1 MRDDLSQIYNDI
13 RARKLNP
20 QDAANQL
27 TSLKAQNKHNRIT
40 GEPQDPGNTTKVD
53 AEFHEKTRKILTQ
66 AVADQLKVRP
76 EEIEADVELSEYGFD
91 SIMLTELSNSLNK
104 NYRLNLTP
112 AVFFEHSTV
121 AQFTDY
127 VLETYVDQFAELW
140 TSPAKAGDVQKTHI
154 SSASTISESI
164 MKNRFRSPDHFEMAH
179 HSENTEETEISEN
192 AGAFVSDKSFH
203 KAQGNAKHGN
213 SRLMRDT
220 NPQSQ
225 EGLSQTFQRADKA
238 ITTFEPVAIVGMT
251 GRFPMAKDTDALWE
265 NLIEG
270 RDCIT
275 EIPLSRW
282 DWKSIYGDPLK
293 ESNKTNIKWG
303 GFIDGVDEFDPS
315 FFGISPREAELM
327 DPQQR
332 LLMLYVWKT
341 IEDAGYAAQNL
352 SGSNLGIFVGTS
364 GTGYSSL
371 ISRSGMAIE
380 GYSSTGIVPSVG
392 PNRMSYFL
400 NVHGPSEPIE
410 TACSSSLVAIHRAV
424 TAMRNGDCDAA
435 IVGGINTILT
445 PEGHISF
452 NRAGMLSEDGRCKTF
467 SEQANG
473 YVRGEGV
480 GMLMLKRLKDAEQ
493 AGDHIYGLIRGTSQN
508 HGGRANSLTAPNPKA
523 QADLLIQAY
532 RKAGIDPRSV
542 GYIETHGT
550 GTPLG
555 DPIEVNGLKAAFK
568 ELARQSGD
576 EPLGT
581 PHCGLGSVKSHIG
594 HLEMAAG
601 VAGVMKV
608 LLQMKHRKLV
618 PGLHLDHINPY
629 VQLDNSPFY
638 IVRETR
644 EWAAPRDRDGREMP
658 RRAGVSSF
666 GFGGVNAH
674 IILEEY
680 IPNQEN
686 HEKNTTAIP
695 GQHPAIIVLSAR
707 NEARL
712 REQVNQ
718 LLQAMREGKYAEN
731 DLANMAYTLQVGR
744 EPMEERLALIV
755 GTLAELETGLAHYMQ
770 EGAVTG
776 HDGIETYRGH
786 AKRKDTLLS
795 LTEDEEMQEL
805 VHKWYLRGKLD
816 KVAEIWT
823 KGFIVQW
830 SALYDGKKP
839 ARISLPTYPFAQEK
853 YWVPIPDARN
863 PQRFEDDYF
872 NSAGVLHPLVHRNIS
887 NVYSQRYSSLFTG
900 TESFL
905 QTPANSDKRSFPDVA
920 CMEMALAAGRYALEP
935 SGGAGQSVMK
945 LRLSD
950 MKWVQHDTNNL
961 NMEFPLQIQ
970 VEIYAEEDQ
979 EELFF
984 EIGSVNRGKEPQL
997 LTTGTV
1003 FKAESSAYDQTRFD
1017 LQAIRQRCELNT
1029 SSATPEADNVWSGS
1043 QKTGRVKQ
1051 SYKGKGEV
1059 LLHIST
1065 SDETTRSTNMTIDPE
1080 MLKDAF
1086 QAGLCE
1092 LCEQQGQVNLGRA
1105 FALKSLHSLEVVLDG
1120 QPAWVWIRS
1129 GTTPHHESSGAVG
1142 TDLKLDVA
1150 IANNAGQVLVWMEQ
1164 VTVSVPEMEGLLLL
1178 EPYWETVSNH
1188 MSLSAPISY
1197 SEHRII
1203 LCGEWADITM
1213 SEVVKREMPGVS
1225 LIQLGAEG
1233 TIAERYEAYVLALL
1247 DQFKDGESLRQEGSK
1262 FIQVVIPDNAGQ
1274 SRLWTGLSGLLRTVQ
1289 LEHPQVHC
1297 QLVEM
1302 QRDTSPVQ
1310 WVERLKSCA
1319 NLPDEDHLRYMENQM
1334 YRASWK
1340 ELVQEVSPAAVSPI
1354 EEHLNRKGN
1363 EHHSAHP
1370 WQDGGVYVITGG
1382 SGGLGPI
1389 FAQDIALKAAGT
1401 TIILTGRA
1409 PALSIAARQ
1418 RVQELPANIQYMT
1431 MDVTHEEN
1439 VQTVL
1444 STIRHTYG
1452 KVNGILHGAG
1462 IIRDRLIENKTG
1474 AESREVLA
1482 SKVAGTVYL
1491 DEATRMDDLDVMIL
1505 FSSGTGVTGNI
1516 GQADYAAANAFMD
1529 RYAAYRNTLV
1539 QKGERT
1545 GQTLSVNWPLWKS
1558 GGMQIN
1564 EQQLRSLKKQ
1574 TGIRPLS
1581 EEEGTAALNQAMA
1594 SGRSQVWV
1602 AAGEVTRMRQ
1612 KILSSPHA
1620 HDSRQAGQ
1628 PANTEEQ
1635 TDTAWLGHKVRETM
1649 ASMISALLKVQ
1660 VTQIDP
1666 EVELGEYGLDSIM
1679 LTELTNTLNENFNM
1693 SLTPALFFEYST
1705 LQAFSEYV
1713 TRNYKQEFLTR
1724 FSSERVHT
1732 QAKSEAKRADS
1743 LVSRRFIKKHVSDE
1757 GRAKLAN
1764 VMEDQGIAIVGM
1776 SGIFPMSADP
1786 DELWDNLAAQRDCI
1800 TEIPMSRRE
1809 QYMYQKDSF
1818 NEVSNP
1824 DMIWGGF
1831 IEGVDQFDPGFF
1843 GISPREAELM
1853 DPQQRL
1859 LMLYAWKAIE
1869 DAGYAPQSLSGS
1881 KLGIF
1886 VGTAGTGYSNLIA
1899 SSGMALDSYTST
1911 GIVPSVGPNR
1921 MSYFLNVHGPSEPIE
1936 TACSSSLVAIHRAVT
1951 AMRNGDCNAAIVGGI
1966 NTILTPEGY
1975 ISLTKAGMLSS
1986 DGRCKTFSAQADGYV
2001 RSEGVG
2007 MLMIK
2012 PLKDAEEAGDH
2023 IYAVIR
2029 GTNENHGGRANSLTA
2044 PNPKAQT
2051 ELLFE
2056 AYQKAGIDPRT
2067 VGYIETHGTGTPLGD
2082 PIEVNALKA
2091 TFRNLY
2097 EHTGDSQMGEAHC
2110 GLGSVKSNIGHLEMA
2125 AGIAGVIKV
2134 LLQLKHQKLAPNLH
2148 LDEVNPYV
2156 QLEESPFYLV
2166 RDLQEW
2172 KPIINADGKVMPR
2185 RAGVSSFGF
2194 GGSNA
2199 HVILEEYTGRLDKK
2213 EVNHAP
2219 APEYPAMI
2227 VLSARNKGQLQEQ
2240 VHLLLKRLQHGS
2252 YMDSDLRDL
2261 AYTLQVGR
2269 NALEERLGVL
2279 TSSIADLKEK
2289 LSAALEG
2296 GMEQLPEGLIYHAGV
2311 QGGKGALLFNMD
2323 EGTEEIVNQ
2332 WLQNGSYGKVL
2343 ELWTKGYP
2351 VRWEHLYKDDQD
2363 KPSRLSLPT
2372 YPFAKEKYWV
2382 PYPSADSDSPAER
2395 QQFGSVS
2402 QHVQTEEPTELLSFQ
2417 EVWEETPRLESD
2429 TAKLA
2434 VEKVRGLICLLSDTN
2449 KQSIIREMLAQRS
2462 PDTKVYFIEEAGD
2475 EAGKMDR
2482 EAYGQQ
2488 FRMIAQQ
2495 EHYIDAVLY
2504 LWPFD
2509 DAQYI
2514 REMSPIVHMIQ
2525 AMAKEN
2531 IQPKRILLAGEHATA
2546 LDQCYLDSW
2555 IGFERSLGLSMKK
2568 TKLSVC
2574 SFHAGQDSHLLTFT
2588 DLSNLLWD
2596 ELLSQS
2602 PQSVRYEHGRRLV
2615 SRVKQVEWKEH
2626 ADEHT
2631 RYPMPGQTVLITG
2644 GLGGLGVILA
2654 KAWASKGIH
2663 LVLMG
2668 RSPLDVMKRQ
2678 LLKDLGTNGSQVIYV
2693 QADVSEAAEVRTA
2706 LESVKMQCGDI
2717 HGWVHAAGMESQGTL
2732 LSKSIQ
2738 EFDQVLRPK
2747 VKGLL
2752 VMDEALQNE
2761 PLAFRCYFSSSS
2773 ALLGDF
2779 GSCDY
2784 AIANRFQMAY
2794 AQMQDQNIRTRSILW
2809 PLWREGGMGS
2819 RTSEGT
2825 DMYLRTSGLR
2835 FLEKDEGI
2843 AFFDEVISQSGAH
2856 QLVLAGRPSRIHR
2869 FLGLNMPVSKPS
2881 FLRLRTTARDQDL
2894 AEVRSSHSRVGK
2906 TLQECVGQELRGW
2919 AAQLLKMEATKMD
2932 PDRNLADYGFD
2943 SISLAEFAEL
2953 MSQQFKLE
2961 LSPTVFFAHSTLN
2974 KLSQH
2979 LITTFSEEMEAR
2991 YNMMSTIY
2999 PTQIQDHSH
3008 TDRNTTPSAMDQLDG
3023 SMEHP
3028 VPEPSELHRE
3038 EPIAIIGMS
3047 GRFPQAGTIEDLW
3060 TNVESGSSCI
3070 SRLPR
3075 SRWTTEGGKDGPE
3088 EDAGIPAWGGY
3099 LADIDR
3105 FDPMFFHISP
3115 NEAAMMD
3122 PRQRLFLE
3130 EAWHAL
3136 EDAGYM
3142 GDRIRGQNCGVYV
3155 GVEEG
3160 EYGYL
3165 TADKGSI
3172 NGNQNATLA
3181 ARIAYALDLK
3191 GPNMAI
3197 TAACSS
3203 GLVALHQACQALRNG
3218 ECETAL
3224 AGAVSL
3230 ILSPMLHTA
3239 LHRSGMLSLDGQ
3251 CRVFDERANGM
3262 VPGEAVTALM
3272 LKPLKQAIQDGDPI
3286 YGTIRG
3292 SGVNYS
3298 GRTNGLT
3305 APDPESQA
3313 ELMKMVYKRYGI
3325 DPRRV
3330 QFIMSQ
3336 SVGSPIGDAIEMQAL
3351 SNVYG
3356 SYNDQDISV
3365 AIGSVKPLIGHT
3377 FAASGLVS
3385 LITMLMAMRHKT
3397 IPALHSYEEPN
3408 RHINMSLAGNLNIHK
3423 ENRPWKTQSNASRM
3437 GAISTTGISGTNAH
3451 VVIEEYVAAE
3461 TEQQSAVS
3469 EDWVGQVVILSA
3481 LNQER
3486 LQAAAQQLLNT
3497 IILNNELSLRDVAY
3511 TLQVGRE
3518 ALPER
3523 LALIV
3528 SNKKELILGLK
3539 KFLKAEKEN
3548 KNRVDSCP
3556 MFAGRAEED
3565 SAVKE
3570 LLSGTTGEKILRAFM
3585 AAGSLDKIALY
3596 WSKGGNVSWEKLYEG
3611 KPAHIISL
3619 PGYPF
3624 EKRRCWVDLTP
3635 AHTKSVVIS
3644 SPVEVASD
3652 SSMDVT
3658 GNTSLE
3664 YSITAIIQSLLGLQS
3679 GELHESTPLVQ
3690 YGMDS
3695 IVFIQLVQRLQ
3706 TELNPEISA
3715 ADLQHCLTLA
3725 DIIASLTDRLNQTP
3739 MLQAKP
3745 TSFSVT
3751 GPEEKT
3757 NGSLKSA
3764 VKAWPQ
3770 FPELVRLNHA
3780 SEGRPVF
3787 WFHAAM
3793 GGVEGYQ
3800 VIASRCTR
3808 PFYGIQARGWMTD
3821 RSPLYGIEGMA
3832 MYYVHVIKTVQ
3843 PEGPYDLG
3851 GYSLGGLIAY
3861 EVCRLLQNQGDQVN
3875 SMVMLDSIYLSD
3887 EDEMTSSDKGYI
3899 LQSVNMSLLSSI
3911 LHQPEK
3917 IADTL
3922 IHRDEINMELSNEDF
3937 LKHLTEIAKS
3947 RGLFKNE
3954 KHLQQLIE
3962 QCVKVQQAYQADQ
3975 YQVQSL
3981 ADRDAVACYYFG
3993 NRSGHFFGELE
4004 PYFVT
4009 AEDCIELNNSSYW
4022 KVWEENIPNFNLFDI
4037 DVSNHMMLLSNP
4049 ASSDRIGAFCKQLY
4063 SNEGVTDKDIQSF
4076 KKSTK
4081 ARVPR
4086 KSSKNQIK

>member
-1 MRDDLSQIYNDI
+1 MKGDLYQIYNDI

-27 TSLKAQNKHNRIT
+27 TSLMAQNQHTRT
-40 GEPQDPGNTTKVD
+40 SGEPQESGNTVQANT
-53 AEFHEKTRKILTQ
+53 ELHEKTRRILTK
-66 AVADQLKVRP
+66 AVANQLKVRP

-91 SIMLTELSNSLNK
+91 SIMLTELSNSLNR

-112 AVFFEHSTV
+112 AVFFEHSTL

-127 VLETYVDQFAELW
+127 VLDTYVDQFAELW
-140 TSPAKAGDVQKTHI
+140 TSPAKARDVQKTHI
-154 SSASTISESI
+154 SSEST
-164 MKNRFRSPDHFEMAH
+164 MKNRFRSSENFEMAH
-179 HSENTEETEISEN
+179 NYENAETYENTETTEYDES
-192 AGAFVSDKSFH
+192 FQKSQDVA
-203 KAQGNAKHGN
+203 KQGNN
-213 SRLMRDT
+213 RLMRDT
-220 NPQSQ
+220 NQRSQ
-225 EGLSQTFQRADKA
+225 DSHSPTFQRADKTIMA
-238 ITTFEPVAIVGMT
+238 FEPVAIVGMT
-251 GRFPMAKDTDALWE
+251 GRFPMAEDTDKLWE
-265 NLIEG
+265 NLMEG

-275 EIPLSRW
+275 EIPSSRW

-303 GFIDGVDEFDPS
+303 GFMDGVDEFDPS

-341 IEDAGYAAQNL
+341 IEDAGYAAQSL

-371 ISRSGMAIE
+371 ISRSGLAIE

-424 TAMRNGDCDAA
+424 TAMRNGDCNAA

-532 RKAGIDPRSV
+532 RKAGIDPRTI

-555 DPIEVNGLKAAFK
+555 DPIEVNGLKSAFK
-568 ELARQSGD
+568 ELSRQSGD

-581 PHCGLGSVKSHIG
+581 PYCGLGSVKSHIG

-644 EWAAPRDRDGREMP
+644 EWAAPRDSDGREMP

-674 IILEEY
+674 VILEEY
-680 IPNQEN
+680 IPNREN

-695 GQHPAIIVLSAR
+695 GQHPAIVVLSAR

-718 LLQAMREGKYAEN
+718 LLQALREGKYAEN

-744 EPMEERLALIV
+744 EPMGERLALIV
-755 GTLAELETGLAHYMQ
+755 GTLAELETGLAHFMH
-770 EGAVTG
+770 EGAVPG
-776 HDGIETYRGH
+776 HDVIETYRGH

-805 VHKWYLRGKLD
+805 VHKWYLRGKLG

-830 SALYDGKKP
+830 SALYEGKKP

-853 YWVPIPDARN
+853 YWVPMPDSRILR
-863 PQRFEDDYF
+863 PFEDGYL
-872 NSAGVLHPLVHRNIS
+872 NSAGVMHPLVHSNIS
-887 NVYSQRYSSLFTG
+887 NLYSQRYSSLFTG

-905 QTPANSDKRSFPDVA
+905 QAPANSGKRTFPDVT
-920 CMEMALAAGRYALEP
+920 CMEMARVAAQHAMEP
-935 SGGAGQSVMK
+935 SGGDRQSVMN

-950 MKWVQHDTNNL
+950 VEWVQHDANIINTD
-961 NMEFPLQIQ
+961 FPLQIQ
-970 VEIYAEEDQ
+970 IEICPEEDQ

-984 EIGSVNRGKEPQL
+984 EIGSVGNNKEQQL
-997 LTTGTV
+997 LTTGRV
-1003 FKAESSAYDQTRFD
+1003 SRPESSAYDQTRFD
-1017 LQAIRQRCELNT
+1017 LQTIRKRCELN
-1029 SSATPEADNVWSGS
+1029 SSTATPDAGTAWSGR
-1043 QKTGRVKQ
+1043 QITGRVKQ
-1051 SYKGKGEV
+1051 SYKGNGEV
-1059 LLHIST
+1059 LLHISN
-1065 SDETTRSTNMTIDPE
+1065 SDETTRSPDMIIDPE
-1080 MLKDAF
+1080 ILKDAI

-1092 LCEQQGQVNLGRA
+1092 LYGQTGQTKLGGE
-1105 FALKSLHSLEVVLDG
+1105 FALKSVRSLDVVLDG
-1120 QPAWVWIRS
+1120 QPAWVWIRL
-1129 GTTPHHESSGAVG
+1129 GTTPHHDSVGAVIS
-1142 TDLKLDVA
+1142 DLMLDIA
-1150 IANNAGQVLVWMEQ
+1150 IANNVGQVLVWMEQ
-1164 VTVSVPEMEGLLLL
+1164 VTVSVPEVEGVILL
-1178 EPYWETVSNH
+1178 EPYWETVPNLP
-1188 MSLSAPISY
+1188 SLYVPVSY

-1203 LCGEWADITM
+1203 LCGELTNFTL
-1213 SEVVKREMPGVS
+1213 SEVLKQEMPGVS
-1225 LIQLGAEG
+1225 LIQLGSAG
-1233 TIAERYEAYVLALL
+1233 NIAQRYEAYVLALL
-1247 DQFKDGESLRQEGSK
+1247 EQFKDGENLRHEGSK
-1262 FIQVVIPDNAGQ
+1262 FIQVVITDDAGQ

-1289 LEHPQVHC
+1289 LEHPQVRC

-1302 QRDTSPVQ
+1302 QHDTSPEQ
-1310 WVERLKSCA
+1310 WMEQLKSCA
-1319 NLPDEDHLRYMENQM
+1319 NLPNEDHLRYMENQM

-1340 ELVQEVSPAAVSPI
+1340 ELVQDVSTEAVSSI
-1354 EEHLNRKGN
+1354 EEHSNREG
-1363 EHHSAHP
+1363 HGHQPAHP

-1382 SGGLGPI
+1382 GGGLGLI
-1389 FAQDIALKAAGT
+1389 FAQDIALKATGT

-1409 PALSIAARQ
+1409 PALPTAVRQ
-1418 RVQELPANIQYMT
+1418 RIQELSAHIQYMT
-1431 MDVTHEEN
+1431 MDVADKAN

-1444 STIRHTYG
+1444 AMVRHTYG

-1462 IIRDRLIENKTG
+1462 ITRDRLIENKTG
-1474 AESREVLA
+1474 AECREVLA

-1491 DEATRMDDLDVMIL
+1491 DEATRMDELDVMIL

-1539 QKGERT
+1539 QGGERT

-1564 EQQLRSLKKQ
+1564 EQQLRNLKKQ
-1574 TGIRPLS
+1574 TGMHPLS
-1581 EEEGTAALNQAMA
+1581 EQEGTAALYQALA
-1594 SGRSQVWV
+1594 SGRSQVLV
-1602 AAGEVTRMRQ
+1602 AAGEVTRLRQ
-1612 KILSSPHA
+1612 KFLSPPGA
-1620 HDSRQAGQ
+1620 HDSRNAGQ
-1628 PANTEEQ
+1628 SAITEEEA
-1635 TDTAWLGHKVRETM
+1635 DTAWLEHKVRETM
-1649 ASMISALLKVQ
+1649 ASMISSLLKVQ

-1705 LQAFSEYV
+1705 LQAFSQYV
-1713 TRNYKQEFLTR
+1713 TRTYQQQFLTR
-1724 FSSERVHT
+1724 FASEMVPAQT
-1732 QAKSEAKRADS
+1732 KSITERPEPLA
-1743 LVSRRFIKKHVSDE
+1743 SRRLIRKHASEV
-1757 GRAKLAN
+1757 GRVKPTN
-1764 VMEDQGIAIVGM
+1764 FMEDQGIAIVGM
-1776 SGIFPMSADP
+1776 SGIFPMAADP
-1786 DELWDNLAAQRDCI
+1786 DELWGNLETQRDCI
-1800 TEIPMSRRE
+1800 TEIPLSRRE
-1809 QYMYQKDSF
+1809 QYVYHRDSI
-1818 NEVSNP
+1818 NETGEL
-1824 DMIWGGF
+1824 DMKWGGF

-1859 LMLYAWKAIE
+1859 LMLYVWKAIE

-1899 SSGMALDSYTST
+1899 SSGMAMDSYTST

-1951 AMRNGDCNAAIVGGI
+1951 AMRNGDCNAAVVGGI

-1975 ISLTKAGMLSS
+1975 TSLTKAGMLSG

-2097 EHTGDSQMGEAHC
+2097 ECTGDSRMDEAHC

-2156 QLEESPFYLV
+2156 QLEDSPFYLV
-2166 RDLQEW
+2166 RELQEW
-2172 KPIINADGKVMPR
+2172 KPITNADGKAMPR

-2199 HVILEEYTGRLDKK
+2199 HVILEEYTRRLDKK
-2213 EVNHAP
+2213 EAKHSP
-2219 APEYPAMI
+2219 APEHPAMI

-2240 VHLLLKRLQHGS
+2240 VRLLLKRLQHGS

-2269 NALEERLGVL
+2269 NAMEERLGVL
-2279 TSSIADLKEK
+2279 TSSIADLREK
-2289 LSAALEG
+2289 LSAAVDG
-2296 GMEQLPEGLIYHAGV
+2296 NMEHLPEGLMYQAGL
-2311 QGGKGALLFNMD
+2311 QGGKEALVFSMD
-2323 EGTEEIVNQ
+2323 EGTEEIVNH

-2343 ELWTKGYP
+2343 DLWTKGYP
-2351 VRWEHLYKDDQD
+2351 VRWEHLYKDDHD

-2382 PYPSADSDSPAER
+2382 PYQSVQKSESGSPSEGK
-2395 QQFGSVS
+2395 QFGSVS
-2402 QHVQTEEPTELLSFQ
+2402 QHVPSEEPTELLSFQ
-2417 EVWEETPRLESD
+2417 EVWEETPRLDSD
-2429 TAKLA
+2429 SAKLA
-2434 VEKVRGLICLLSDTN
+2434 REDVRGLICLLSDKN
-2449 KQSIIREMLAQRS
+2449 KQSIIREMLARRS
-2462 PDTKVYFIEEAGD
+2462 PNTKVYFVEEAGP

-2482 EAYGQQ
+2482 EAYGQR
-2488 FRMIAQQ
+2488 FRMIAK
-2495 EHYIDAVLY
+2495 EDDYIDAVLY

-2509 DAQYI
+2509 DAQYL
-2514 REMSPIVHMIQ
+2514 RDTSPIVHMIQ
-2525 AMAKEN
+2525 AMVMEN
-2531 IQPKRILLAGEHATA
+2531 IQPKRILLAGEHGTA

-2555 IGFERSLGLSMKK
+2555 IGFERSIGLSMKK
-2568 TKLSVC
+2568 TKLTVC
-2574 SFHAGQDSHLLTFT
+2574 SSQAGQDSDLSAFA
-2588 DLSNLLWD
+2588 DLSNLMWD
-2596 ELLSQS
+2596 ELISQS
-2602 PQSVRYEHGRRLV
+2602 PQSVRFEYGRRLV
-2615 SRVKQVEWKEH
+2615 SRMKKVDLTES

-2631 RYPMPGQTVLITG
+2631 RYPKPGQTVLITG
-2644 GLGGLGVILA
+2644 GLGGLGVIFA
-2654 KAWASKGIH
+2654 KTWASEGIN

-2668 RSPLDVMKRQ
+2668 RSPLDEMKRQ
-2678 LLKDLGTNGSQVIYV
+2678 LLKDLEKNGSQVVYV
-2693 QADVSEAAEVRTA
+2693 QADVSKVSEVTTA
-2706 LESVKMQCGDI
+2706 LQSAKMQCGDI

-2738 EFDQVLRPK
+2738 AFDQVLRPK

-2761 PLAFRCYFSSSS
+2761 PLAFRCYFSSLS

-2784 AIANRFQMAY
+2784 AVANRFQMAY
-2794 AQMQDQNIRTRSILW
+2794 AQTQDQNIRTISILW

-2819 RTSEGT
+2819 KTSEAM

-2843 AFFDEVISQSGAH
+2843 AFFDQVIRQSGTH
-2856 QLVLAGRPSRIHR
+2856 QLALAGRSSRIHR
-2869 FLGLNMPVSKPS
+2869 FLGLDMPVPKQPS
-2881 FLRLRTTARDQDL
+2881 PGLRTKAENQDQ
-2894 AEVRSSHSRVGK
+2894 AEVRKPHSPLGK
-2906 TLQECVGQELRGW
+2906 TLQEYVGQELRGW
-2919 AAQLLKMEATKMD
+2919 AAQLLKMEEIKLD

-2953 MSQQFKLE
+2953 MSQQFQLE

-2979 LITTFSEEMEAR
+2979 LITSFSKEMEAR
-2991 YNMMSTIY
+2991 YSMMSTTY
-2999 PTQIQDHSH
+2999 PAQTQDQSH
-3008 TDRNTTPSAMDQLDG
+3008 ADRNTNSSVMEQLG
-3023 SMEHP
+3023 GPMEHP
-3028 VPEPSELHRE
+3028 DPEPSELQRE

-3075 SRWTTEGGKDGPE
+3075 SRWTSEGRKE
-3088 EDAGIPAWGGY
+3088 VSEDADIPAWGGY

-3115 NEAAMMD
+3115 NEAAMID

-3142 GDRIRGQNCGVYV
+3142 GDRIRGKNCGVYV

-3165 TADKGSI
+3165 TAEKGSI

-3197 TAACSS
+3197 TVACSS
-3203 GLVALHQACQALRNG
+3203 GLVALHQACQALRSG

-3239 LHRSGMLSLDGQ
+3239 LHRAGMLSPDGQ

-3272 LKPLKQAIQDGDPI
+3272 LKPLKQAIADGDRI

-3313 ELMKMVYKRYGI
+3313 ELMKMVYKRYRI
-3325 DPRRV
+3325 DPRSV

-3356 SYNDQDISV
+3356 SYNDQDASV

-3377 FAASGLVS
+3377 FAVSGLVS

-3408 RHINMSLAGNLNIHK
+3408 RYINRNMGNLNINK
-3423 ENRPWKTQSNASRM
+3423 ENRPWRTQLNASRM

-3451 VVIEEYVAAE
+3451 VVIEEYVTAE
-3461 TEQQSAVS
+3461 TEQNDAVS
-3469 EDWVGQVVILSA
+3469 EDSVAQVVILSA
-3481 LNQER
+3481 LNKER
-3486 LQAAAQQLLNT
+3486 LQAAVQQLLNT
-3497 IILNNELSLRDVAY
+3497 VILNNELSLRDVAY
-3511 TLQVGRE
+3511 TLQVGRD
-3518 ALPER
+3518 AMPDR

-3528 SNKKELILGLK
+3528 SNKKELINGLK
-3539 KFLKAEKEN
+3539 KFLKAEKAN
-3548 KNRVDSCP
+3548 KNIVESCP
-3556 MFAGRAEED
+3556 MFVGRAEED

-3570 LLSGTTGEKILRAFM
+3570 LLSGRTGEKMIRAFM
-3585 AAGSLDKIALY
+3585 AEGSLDKIALY
-3596 WSKGGNVSWEKLYEG
+3596 WSKGGSVSWEDLYEG
-3611 KPAHIISL
+3611 KPAQIISL

-3624 EKRRCWVDLTP
+3624 EKRRCWIDLT
-3635 AHTKSVVIS
+3635 HTPTHAKSLVIS
-3644 SPVEVASD
+3644 SLEEGASD
-3652 SSMDVT
+3652 SGVDVA

-3664 YSITAIIQSLLGLQS
+3664 HKITAIILNLLGLES
-3679 GELHESTPLVQ
+3679 DEIHESTPLVQ

-3695 IVFIQLVQRLQ
+3695 IVFIQLIQRLQ
-3706 TELNPEISA
+3706 TELCPEINA

-3725 DIIASLTDRLNQTP
+3725 DITANLADRLNQAP
-3739 MLQAKP
+3739 MLQVKE
-3745 TSFSVT
+3745 TSSSVT
-3751 GPEEKT
+3751 EPAEKAK
-3757 NGSLKSA
+3757 NSLTSG

-3821 RSPLYGIEGMA
+3821 RSPLYGIEGMS

-3843 PEGPYDLG
+3843 PDGPYDLG

-3861 EVCRLLQNQGDQVN
+3861 EVCRLLQNQGDLVN
-3875 SMVMLDSIYLSD
+3875 SMVMLDSIHLSD

-3899 LQSVNMSLLSSI
+3899 LQSVNMSLMSSI

-3917 IADTL
+3917 IVDTL

-3975 YQVQSL
+3975 YQIQSL
-3981 ADRDAVACYYFG
+3981 ADRDAVACYYFR
-3993 NRSGHFFGELE
+3993 NQSGHFFGELE

-4009 AEDCIELNNSSYW
+4009 EEDCIELNNSSYW
-4022 KVWEENIPNFNLFDI
+4022 SVWEENIPNFNLFDI

-4063 SNEGVTDKDIQSF
+4063 SNEGVTEKDIQSF

-4081 ARVPR
+4081 ARAPR

>member
-1 MRDDLSQIYNDI
+1 MKDDLYQIYNDI
-13 RARKLNP
+13 RTRKLNP

-27 TSLKAQNKHNRIT
+27 TSLMAQNQHTQTSCESQKS
-40 GEPQDPGNTTKVD
+40 GNTLQADT
-53 AEFHEKTRKILTQ
+53 ELHEKTRRMLTK

-112 AVFFEHSTV
+112 AVFFEHSTL

-127 VLETYVDQFAELW
+127 ALETYVDQFAELW
-140 TSPAKAGDVQKTHI
+140 TSPAEARDVQKTHI
-154 SSASTISESI
+154 SSEST
-164 MKNRFRSPDHFEMAH
+164 MKNRFKSSENFEMAH
-179 HSENTEETEISEN
+179 HYENAETSEN
-192 AGAFVSDKSFH
+192 AGTSVNDESFH
-203 KAQGNAKHGN
+203 QAQENAKHGN

-220 NPQSQ
+220 NPRSQ
-225 EGLSQTFQRADKA
+225 ESNSPTFQRADKA

-251 GRFPMAKDTDALWE
+251 GRFPMAKDTDVLWE
-265 NLIEG
+265 NLSEG

-341 IEDAGYAAQNL
+341 IEDAGYAAQSL

-480 GMLMLKRLKDAEQ
+480 GMLMLKRVKDAEQ

-532 RKAGIDPRSV
+532 RKADIDPRTV

-638 IVRETR
+638 IVQETR
-644 EWAAPRDRDGREMP
+644 EWAAPRDSDGREMP

-680 IPNQEN
+680 IPNREN

-695 GQHPAIIVLSAR
+695 GQHPAIVVLSAR

-712 REQVNQ
+712 REQVNL
-718 LLQAMREGKYAEN
+718 LLQALREGKYAEN
-731 DLANMAYTLQVGR
+731 DLANMAYTLQIGR

-755 GTLAELETGLAHYMQ
+755 GTMAELETGLTHYMH

-776 HDGIETYRGH
+776 HDGIETYRGQ

-795 LTEDEEMQEL
+795 LTEDEEMQDL
-805 VHKWYLRGKLD
+805 VHKWYLRGKLG

-823 KGFIVQW
+823 RGFIVQW

-839 ARISLPTYPFAQEK
+839 DRISLPTYPFAQEK
-853 YWVPIPDARN
+853 YWVPIPDSRM
-863 PQRFEDDYF
+863 PRPFEDEYS
-872 NSAGVLHPLVHRNIS
+872 NLAGVLHPLVHSNIS
-887 NVYSQRYSSLFTG
+887 NLYSQRYSSIFTG

-905 QTPANSDKRSFPDVA
+905 QTSVTSGKRTFPDVA
-920 CMEMALAAGRYALEP
+920 CMEMARVAAQHAMESSDGD
-935 SGGAGQSVMK
+935 GQSVMK

-950 MKWVQHDTNNL
+950 VKWVQHDTNIL
-961 NMEFPLQIQ
+961 NTEFPLQIQ
-970 VEIYAEEDQ
+970 IEIYPEEDQ
-979 EELFF
+979 KELFF
-984 EIGSVNRGKEPQL
+984 EISSAGNNKGRQL
-997 LTTGTV
+997 LTTGRV
-1003 FKAESSAYDQTRFD
+1003 SRPERSAYDLTRFD
-1017 LQAIRQRCELNT
+1017 LQAVRNRCELDSN
-1029 SSATPEADNVWSGS
+1029 SATSDADNAWSGG
-1043 QKTGRVKQ
+1043 QTTGRVKQ
-1051 SYKGKGEV
+1051 SYKGNGEV
-1059 LLHIST
+1059 LLHIS
-1065 SDETTRSTNMTIDPE
+1065 SSEETTRSTNMFIDPK
-1080 MLKDAF
+1080 MLQDVI
-1086 QAGLCE
+1086 QVGLCE
-1092 LCEQQGQVNLGRA
+1092 LCGQQSQVNLGGA
-1105 FALKSLHSLEVVLDG
+1105 FTIKSVHSLEVLQDG
-1120 QPAWVWIRS
+1120 QPVWVWIRL
-1129 GTTPHHESSGAVG
+1129 GTAPHHDSTGAVRS
-1142 TDLKLDVA
+1142 DLRLDVA
-1150 IANNAGQVLVWMEQ
+1150 IANDAGQVLVWMEQ
-1164 VTVSVPEMEGLLLL
+1164 VTVSVPEVEGVILL
-1178 EPYWETVSNH
+1178 EPYWETAPNR
-1188 MSLSAPISY
+1188 MSSSVLVSY

-1203 LCGEWADITM
+1203 LCGELKNFTM
-1213 SEVVKREMPGVS
+1213 TEMLKQGMPGVS
-1225 LIQLGAEG
+1225 LIQLGSAG
-1233 TIAERYEAYVLALL
+1233 TLAQRYEAYVLALL
-1247 DQFKDGESLRQEGSK
+1247 EQFKDGESLRHEGSK
-1262 FIQVVIPDNAGQ
+1262 FIQVVIPDDAEQ

-1289 LEHPQVHC
+1289 LEHPQVRC

-1302 QRDTSPVQ
+1302 QRDTSLEQ

-1319 NLPDEDHLRYMENQM
+1319 NLPNEDHLRYMENQL

-1340 ELVQEVSPAAVSPI
+1340 ELVQDVSTEAVSSI
-1354 EEHLNRKGN
+1354 GECSNREGHEHLP
-1363 EHHSAHP
+1363 SHP

-1382 SGGLGPI
+1382 GGGLGPI
-1389 FAQDIALKAAGT
+1389 FAQEIALKATGT
-1401 TIILTGRA
+1401 TIILTGRS
-1409 PALSIAARQ
+1409 PALPTAVRQ
-1418 RVQELPANIQYMT
+1418 RIQELPAHIQYLT
-1431 MDVTHEEN
+1431 MDVADEEN

-1444 STIRHTYG
+1444 AMVRHTYG

-1462 IIRDRLIENKTG
+1462 ITRDRLLENKTG
-1474 AESREVLA
+1474 AECREVLA

-1491 DEATRMDDLDVMIL
+1491 DEATRRDDLDVLIL

-1539 QKGERT
+1539 QRGERT
-1545 GQTLSVNWPLWKS
+1545 GQTLSVNWPLWES

-1564 EQQLRSLKKQ
+1564 EQQLRNLKKQ
-1574 TGIRPLS
+1574 TGMHPLR
-1581 EEEGTAALNQAMA
+1581 EEEGTAALYQALA
-1594 SGRSQVWV
+1594 SGRSQVLV
-1602 AAGEVTRMRQ
+1602 AAGEVTRLRQ
-1612 KILSSPHA
+1612 KFLSSPDA
-1620 HDSRQAGQ
+1620 LDSRNAGQ
-1628 PANTEEQ
+1628 PAIPEEQ
-1635 TDTAWLGHKVRETM
+1635 TDTAWLEHKVRETM
-1649 ASMISALLKVQ
+1649 ASMISSLLKVQ

-1705 LQAFSEYV
+1705 LQAFSQYV
-1713 TRNYKQEFLTR
+1713 TRTYQQQFLTR
-1724 FSSERVHT
+1724 FSSKMVPT
-1732 QAKSEAKRADS
+1732 QAKSGTERAEP
-1743 LVSRRFIKKHVSDE
+1743 LVFRRFTSKHASDV
-1757 GRAKLAN
+1757 GRVKPTN

-1776 SGIFPMSADP
+1776 SGIFPMAADP
-1786 DELWDNLAAQRDCI
+1786 EELWDNLAAQRDCI
-1800 TEIPMSRRE
+1800 TEIPRSRRE
-1809 QYMYQKDSF
+1809 KYAYQKDSL
-1818 NEVSNP
+1818 NETGEL

-1859 LMLYAWKAIE
+1859 LMLYVWKAIE

-1899 SSGMALDSYTST
+1899 SSGMAMDSYTST

-1951 AMRNGDCNAAIVGGI
+1951 AMRNGDCNAAVVGGI

-2156 QLEESPFYLV
+2156 QLEDSPFYLV

-2172 KPIINADGKVMPR
+2172 KPITNADGKAMPR

-2199 HVILEEYTGRLDKK
+2199 HVILEEYTGKSDKK
-2213 EVNHAP
+2213 EANHSA
-2219 APEYPAMI
+2219 APEYPTMI
-2227 VLSARNKGQLQEQ
+2227 VLSARNKGELQEQ
-2240 VHLLLKRLQHGS
+2240 VRLLLKRLQYDS
-2252 YMDSDLRDL
+2252 YMDADLRDL

-2269 NALEERLGVL
+2269 NAMEERLGVL
-2279 TSSIADLKEK
+2279 TSGIADLKEK
-2289 LSAALEG
+2289 LSAALDG
-2296 GMEQLPEGLIYHAGV
+2296 GMEQLPEGLMYQAGL
-2311 QGGKGALLFNMD
+2311 QGGKEALLFNMD

-2343 ELWTKGYP
+2343 DLWTKGYP

-2382 PYPSADSDSPAER
+2382 PYQSVQKFESVSPAER
-2395 QQFGSVS
+2395 QQFGSES
-2402 QHVQTEEPTELLSFQ
+2402 QHVPSEEATELLSFQ
-2417 EVWEETPRLESD
+2417 EIWEESSHLDSD
-2429 TAKLA
+2429 SAKLA
-2434 VEKVRGLICLLSDTN
+2434 RENVRGLICLLSDKN
-2449 KQSIIREMLAQRS
+2449 KQSIIREMLARRS
-2462 PDTKVYFIEEAGD
+2462 PDTEVYFVEEAGD

-2482 EAYGQQ
+2482 EAYCQQ
-2488 FRMIAQQ
+2488 FRMIAKQGD
-2495 EHYIDAVLY
+2495 HIDAVLY

-2509 DAQYI
+2509 DAQYL
-2514 REMSPIVHMIQ
+2514 RDTSPIVHMIQ
-2525 AMAKEN
+2525 AMVMEN

-2555 IGFERSLGLSMKK
+2555 IGFERSIGLSMKK
-2568 TKLSVC
+2568 TKLTVC
-2574 SFHAGQDSHLLTFT
+2574 SSQARQNSDMLAFA

-2596 ELLSQS
+2596 ELLSES
-2602 PQSVRYEHGRRLV
+2602 PQSVRFEHGRRLV
-2615 SRVKQVEWKEH
+2615 SRMKQVDLTEH
-2626 ADEHT
+2626 ADEYT
-2631 RYPMPGQTVLITG
+2631 RYPKPGQTVLITG
-2644 GLGGLGVILA
+2644 GLGGLGVIFA
-2654 KAWASKGIH
+2654 KVWASKGIN

-2668 RSPLDVMKRQ
+2668 RSPLDEMNRQ
-2678 LLKDLGTNGSQVIYV
+2678 LLKGLGKNGSQVIYV
-2693 QADVSEAAEVRTA
+2693 QADVSEAAEVTTA
-2706 LESVKMQCGDI
+2706 LQSAKMQCGDI
-2717 HGWVHAAGMESQGTL
+2717 HGWVHAAGMESQETL
-2732 LSKSIQ
+2732 LSKSIK
-2738 EFDQVLRPK
+2738 EFERVLRPK

-2784 AIANRFQMAY
+2784 AVANRFQMAY
-2794 AQMQDQNIRTRSILW
+2794 AQMQDQNIRTIAILW

-2819 RTSEGT
+2819 RTTEGT

-2843 AFFDEVISQSGAH
+2843 AFFDQVIRQSGTH
-2856 QLVLAGRPSRIHR
+2856 QLALAGRPSRIHR
-2869 FLGLNMPVSKPS
+2869 FLGLDMPASKQSSPG
-2881 FLRLRTTARDQDL
+2881 LRTKARNQDQ
-2894 AEVRSSHSRVGK
+2894 AQVRNSHSPLGK

-2919 AAQLLKMEATKMD
+2919 AAQLLKMEATKLD

-2953 MSQQFKLE
+2953 MSQQFRLE
-2961 LSPTVFFAHSTLN
+2961 LSPTVFFAHATLN

-2979 LITTFSEEMEAR
+2979 LITSFSEEMEAR
-2991 YNMMSTIY
+2991 YSMMSTAY

-3008 TDRNTTPSAMDQLDG
+3008 TDRNTNPSVMEQLDG
-3023 SMEHP
+3023 STEHP

-3075 SRWTTEGGKDGPE
+3075 SRWTSEGGKDVTDE
-3088 EDAGIPAWGGY
+3088 NAGIPAWGGY

-3165 TADKGSI
+3165 TAEKGSI

-3181 ARIAYALDLK
+3181 ARIAYVLDLK

-3203 GLVALHQACQALRNG
+3203 GLVALHQACQALRSG
-3218 ECETAL
+3218 ECDTAL

-3239 LHRSGMLSLDGQ
+3239 LHRAGMLSPDGQ

-3272 LKPLKQAIQDGDPI
+3272 LKPLKQAIQDGDHI

-3313 ELMKMVYKRYGI
+3313 ELMKMVYKRYRI
-3325 DPRRV
+3325 DPRSV

-3356 SYNDQDISV
+3356 SYNDQDIFV

-3385 LITMLMAMRHKT
+3385 LITMLMAMRHRT

-3408 RHINMSLAGNLNIHK
+3408 RHINMGMGSNLNINK
-3423 ENRPWKTQSNASRM
+3423 ENRPWRTPLNASRM

-3461 TEQQSAVS
+3461 TEQNDAVS
-3469 EDWVGQVVILSA
+3469 EDSVAQVVILSA
-3481 LNQER
+3481 LNKER

-3497 IILNNELSLRDVAY
+3497 VILNNEMSLRDVAY

-3518 ALPER
+3518 AMPDR

-3528 SNKKELILGLK
+3528 SHKKELITGLK
-3539 KFLKAEKEN
+3539 KFLKAEKAN
-3548 KNRVDSCP
+3548 KNWVDSCP
-3556 MFAGRAEED
+3556 MFTGRAEED
-3565 SAVKE
+3565 STVKE
-3570 LLSGTTGEKILRAFM
+3570 LLSGRTGEKILRAFM
-3585 AAGSLDKIALY
+3585 AEGNLDKIALY
-3596 WSKGGNVSWEKLYEG
+3596 WSKGGNVSWEGLHEG
-3611 KPAHIISL
+3611 KPAQIISL

-3624 EKRRCWVDLTP
+3624 EKRRCWVDLTHTL
-3635 AHTKSVVIS
+3635 AHAKSVVVS
-3644 SPVEVASD
+3644 SLEKGAPD
-3652 SSMDVT
+3652 SSIDVA

-3664 YSITAIIQSLLGLQS
+3664 HRITAIILNLLGLES
-3679 GELHESTPLVQ
+3679 GEIQESTPLVQ

-3695 IVFIQLVQRLQ
+3695 IVFIQLIQRLQ
-3706 TELNPEISA
+3706 TELNPEINA

-3739 MLQAKP
+3739 MLQGKP

-3757 NGSLKSA
+3757 NGSLKSV
-3764 VKAWPQ
+3764 VKSWPQ

-3899 LQSVNMSLLSSI
+3899 LQSVNMSLMSSI

-3981 ADRDAVACYYFG
+3981 ADRDAVACYYFR
-3993 NRSGHFFGELE
+3993 NQSGHFFGELE

-4009 AEDCIELNNSSYW
+4009 EEDCIELNNSTYW
-4022 KVWEENIPNFNLFDI
+4022 SIWAENIPNFNLFDI
-4037 DVSNHMMLLSNP
+4037 DVSNHMLLLSNP

-4063 SNEGVTDKDIQSF
+4063 SSEGVTEKDIQSF